1 MNYSEELSNCDGSV
15 YAVFTSTACTVPLTS
30 LYASPF
36 SLTLGMSVQVQV
48 IAYNSYGD
56 SDPSDLG
63 NGALIVFVPDAP
75 TNLINDSTN
84 TNAF

>member
-1 MNYSEELSNCDGSV
+1 MNYSEELTNCDGSV